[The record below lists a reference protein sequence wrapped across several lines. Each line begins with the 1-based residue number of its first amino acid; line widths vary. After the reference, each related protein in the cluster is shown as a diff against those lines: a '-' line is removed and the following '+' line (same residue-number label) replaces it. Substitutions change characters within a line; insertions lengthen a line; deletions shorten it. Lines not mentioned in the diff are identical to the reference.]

1 MRKLYSHVWKLRDNV
16 LLCVLVPNEWFWIR
30 GLILY
35 STFIRRPRGFSDFH
49 RIHMHE
55 KAFLNS
61 LRPST
66 RNILSGVFKNSP
78 DTVYVWMEG
87 KSATKYLCIRQTNLY
102 NVNGRWYD
110 RWILETSIFTAAI
123 FNHLLDLSRCNN
135 LQTQYVLRFY
145 RTLNK

>member
-1 MRKLYSHVWKLRDNV
+1 
-16 LLCVLVPNEWFWIR
+16 
-30 GLILY
+30 
-35 STFIRRPRGFSDFH
+35 
-49 RIHMHE
+49 MHE

-102 NVNGRWYD
+102 NVMEDDMIDEFLKRLYS
-110 RWILETSIFTAAI
+110 LLQYLTIF
-123 FNHLLDLSRCNN
+123 
-135 LQTQYVLRFY
+135 
-145 RTLNK
+145 